1 MASKLDL
8 LAQKEEQ
15 IRLLNEQL
23 DQKKEGLLSGNNYEE
38 DKESDEYAQSPGK
51 DEESPEEYDQDG
63 FEESHNKQNTIA
75 ALMQLG

>member
-15 IRLLNEQL
+15 LRLLNEQL

-38 DKESDEYAQSPGK
+38 DKD
-51 DEESPEEYDQDG
+51 D
-63 FEESHNKQNTIA
+63 
-75 ALMQLG
+75 